1 MQYNLTNEVNDMIKE
16 IEEITKRTDIINQ
29 EYSIQPSNRKIL
41 SMDTKKLKKISDR
54 MKKISILLD
63 DQRLKNIGEEID
75 ILAKNREIRDN
86 QQYISKASY
95 YDEFT
100 EKQNKNSSDR
110 IEQEANSELLKELS
124 EELKEEINRIQ
135 TTEQEKNNEKEQLEQ
150 NLNNLERKEK
160 IEQEI
165 NILSSQLPI
174 LFKASIMKEVAN
186 ITKTPSEV
194 SENISSL
201 KELAS
206 VNAQEWKGLKTK
218 LKNIETIISSNLLEK
233 SEIEKI
239 KGEATEI
246 QQQIQNCVKYAN
258 VYHKINERINELK
271 DLSEKLPLEI
281 TKEEMQLKLDTVSK
295 EREKEY
301 LQRQENLLKEEK
313 EEEYNKRLNQVEK
326 QLIESMKKLPEE
338 LQITLGIKLE
348 SEQLLT
354 TDIDKILRKQNTIQK
369 NPQFENIS
377 EYQTKIE
384 ENAAIV
390 NNNLKIIN
398 EEQKKYNELVIREHA
413 EGISK
418 EDSEYKEK
426 LKNYIEKIKQD
437 ILTKE
442 AENRNY
448 QRTIRNYN
456 QTNKLIDQLIELT
469 NQHGKEQNIPIEPL
483 VQNNKQNQE
492 RILKIEQ
499 KELIDTKTKNIEDL
513 EMPDFLKDNIEESR
527 TNGKESKTIV
537 KQDETEK
544 KELPERIN
552 LKDIDIL
559 DKNGNKIEQED
570 IKDKEKNYEDLE
582 FEENEEINIEP
593 LSKSDIEDT
602 VNTLEEETN
611 KKGFIDKIK
620 HIVKSVR
627 KPKDKE
633 KIKKSIKWKIATLAT
648 RLVLI
653 GSGIVALGNLPKVK
667 NDELVNQ
674 TRVDITSETDITP
687 TMEVFDENGNSQEI
701 ITIDDNINNDNTDE
715 LVNMEPVNTDELV
728 NMEPAN
734 TDEVT
739 MEVFDENGN
748 SQEII
753 TTSLEDKDD
762 SLYASL
768 GKDITINENSPI
780 YRNAYNAYLESDG
793 RAPYFESNE
802 ERKVIGLAFWNDKT
816 GLKAVYNYHENSD
829 EMIKNILNDGGEL
842 IAVLTQIKNKKGNF
856 EPEGWYSLNDINL
869 TKQLEKGVSR

>member
-1 MQYNLTNEVNDMIKE
+1 MQTNLTNEVNDIIKE

-41 SMDTKKLKKISDR
+41 SMDTEKLKEISNR

-86 QQYISKASY
+86 QKYISEVSY

-100 EKQNKNSSDR
+100 GKQNKNSSER
-110 IEQEANSELLKELS
+110 LEQEANSELLKELS

-135 TTEQEKNNEKEQLEQ
+135 TTEKEKKNEKEQLEQ
-150 NLNNLERKEK
+150 DLNNLERKEK

-239 KGEATEI
+239 KGEATKI
-246 QQQIQNCVKYAN
+246 QQQIQNCVKYAS
-258 VYHKINERINELK
+258 VYHKINERIKELK
-271 DLSEKLPLEI
+271 DISEKLPSEI
-281 TKEEMQLKLDTVSK
+281 TKEETRLKLDTVSK
-295 EREKEY
+295 EREKEH
-301 LQRQENLLKEEK
+301 LQRQENLLKAEK
-313 EEEYNKRLNQVEK
+313 EEEYNKKFKQVEK
-326 QLIESMKKLPEE
+326 QLIESMEKLPEE

-354 TDIDKILRKQNTIQK
+354 TDIDKILRKQNTTQK
-369 NPQFENIS
+369 NTQFESIL
-377 EYQTKIE
+377 EYQTRIE
-384 ENAAIV
+384 KNTASV
-390 NNNLKIIN
+390 NNSLKIIN
-398 EEQKKYNELVIREHA
+398 EEQKKYNELVIREHT
-413 EGISK
+413 EGLST
-418 EDSEYKEK
+418 EDNEYKDK

-437 ILTKE
+437 ILAKE
-442 AENRNY
+442 EENRNY

-456 QTNKLIDQLIELT
+456 QTNKLIDELIELT
-469 NQHGKEQNIPIEPL
+469 NKYEKEQNKPTEPL
-483 VQNNKQNQE
+483 AQNNKQNQE
-492 RILKIEQ
+492 KVLEMPK
-499 KELIDTKTKNIEDL
+499 KELSDTKIKNIEDL
-513 EMPDFLKDNIEESR
+513 EMPEFLKENIEKSKIQEKKNQ
-527 TNGKESKTIV
+527 TNTKENEAE
-537 KQDETEK
+537 Q
-544 KELPERIN
+544 KELPEKIDP
-552 LKDIDIL
+552 KDIEVL
-559 DKNGNKIEQED
+559 DANGNKIEQED
-570 IKDKEKNYEDLE
+570 TKNKQNSYKELE
-582 FEENEEINIEP
+582 FEDNEKINIES
-593 LSKSDIEDT
+593 LSEKDIDDA
-602 VNTLEEETN
+602 VNTFEEEKN
-611 KKGFIDKIK
+611 KKGIIDKIK
-620 HIVKSVR
+620 HVVKSVR

-648 RLVLI
+648 KLVLI
-653 GSGIVALGNLPKVK
+653 GSGLVALGSVSKVK

-674 TRVDITSETDITP
+674 TRVDIISETDNTP

-701 ITIDDNINNDNTDE
+701 ITTEESTYNDDTNE
-715 LVNMEPVNTDELV
+715 VVNMEPVNT
-728 NMEPAN
+728 N
-734 TDEVT
+734 EVT

-753 TTSLEDKDD
+753 TTSLEDTED
-762 SLYASL
+762 SLYTSL
-768 GKDITINENSPI
+768 GKDITVNANSPI

-793 RAPYFESNE
+793 MIPYFESNE
-802 ERKVIGLAFWNDKT
+802 ERKIIGLAFWNDET
-816 GLKAVYNYHENSD
+816 GFKSVYTYQENTD
-829 EMIKNILNDGGEL
+829 EMIKNIINDGSKL
-842 IAVLTQIKNKKGNF
+842 IAVLTQIKNKNGNF